1 MNLATIINDHPEDA
15 VALVSR
21 GQRTSYG
28 ELRRQVGEL
37 RGGLVRLGLEPGDRV
52 AVVSAN
58 TWFFVVTYLAAL
70 GAGGVVVPL
79 NPQSPAAELTE
90 QLGLVRPKFLVVGPA
105 GREAVAA
112 INTTAVGVAHL
123 LAPAGVSIDGA
134 IALDALF
141 GGEATAVVDRD
152 DVDVA
157 ALLFTSG
164 TSGAPKAAMLTHGSL
179 RANLEQAQRHPGRA
193 VQADDVVLGVLPL
206 FHIFGLNVVLGLT
219 LFAGAAVVL
228 IERFDPVS
236 ALETV
241 VNHKVTIVLGA
252 PPMFTAWATMPATEL
267 EDAGAGAGV
276 MAGVRLALTGAAP
289 LASEVAVAFEQR
301 FGVPV
306 RQGYGLT
313 EASPIVTSSVVDGE
327 PKPDS
332 IGVPLPGLEV
342 RLVDESG
349 DDAPQGDPGEIWV
362 RGPNVFAGYWENDE
376 ASAAAVDAEGWLHTG
391 DIAVADDDGFLFI
404 VDRVKDLI
412 IVSGFNV
419 YPAEV
424 EEALLD
430 HPGISEVAVVG
441 VRHPYSGET
450 VKAFVVAEPGQH
462 LEEDEVIEFCA
473 DRLARYKCPSKVMFV
488 NELQRGPAGKMLRRA
503 LR

>member
-1 MNLATIINDHPEDA
+1 LTNLATIIDGHPDDA
-15 VALVSR
+15 VALISR
-21 GQRTSYG
+21 GQRTSYA

-37 RGGLVRLGLEPGDRV
+37 RGGLSRLGVAPGDRL
-52 AVVSAN
+52 AIVSGN
-58 TWFFVVTYLAAL
+58 TWFFAVTYLAAL
-70 GAGGVVVPL
+70 GTGAVVLPL
-79 NPQSPAAELTE
+79 NPSSPAAELTE
-90 QLGLVRPKFLVVGPA
+90 QLGLIRPKVLVVGPA
-105 GREAVAA
+105 GREAVAD
-112 INTTAVGVAHL
+112 INTAALGVEHVL
-123 LAPAGVSIDGA
+123 VPAGVTIDGA
-134 IALDALF
+134 APLDDLF
-141 GGEATAVVDRD
+141 GGEVTPVVDR
-152 DVDVA
+152 VDGDLA

-164 TSGAPKAAMLTHGSL
+164 TSGAPKAAMLTHGNL

-193 VQADDVVLGVLPL
+193 VTPDDIVLGVLPL

-228 IERFDPVS
+228 VERFDPVS

-241 VNHKVTIVLGA
+241 ANHKVTIILGA

-267 EDAGAGAGV
+267 EEGDV
-276 MAGVRLALTGAAP
+276 SPMATVRLALTGAAP

-301 FGVPV
+301 FAIPL

-313 EASPIVTSSVVDGE
+313 EAAPIVTSSVVDGA

-342 RLVDESG
+342 RLVDEEGEDALEG
-349 DDAPQGDPGEIWV
+349 DAGEIWV
-362 RGPNVFAGYWENDE
+362 RGPNVFPGYWENPE
-376 ASAAAVDAEGWLHTG
+376 ASAAAVDGAGWLHTG
-391 DIAVADDDGFLFI
+391 DIAVADDDGFLYI
-404 VDRVKDLI
+404 VDRAKDLI

-430 HPGISEVAVVG
+430 HPGIAEVAVVG

-450 VKAFVVAEPGQH
+450 VKAFVVPELGQH
-462 LEEDEVIEFCA
+462 LEEDEIIEFCA
-473 DRLARYKCPSKVMFV
+473 DRLARYKCPTKVMFV
-488 NELQRGPAGKMLRRA
+488 TELPRGAAGKLVRRSLR
-503 LR
+503 